1 MTHAELLAAGYDV
14 DAAAHGRLTRYVSLL
29 LAENRRV
36 NLTSIDDEQDA
47 WVQHVCDSL
56 ALLPLI
62 EWSGAQSLL
71 DLGTGGG
78 LPGLPLACVCGGLQ
92 VTLLEATRKKLA
104 AVERIAGELRLENV
118 RFAWGR
124 AETLAHDDAYRERFD
139 AVTSRAV
146 AELRVLVEYA
156 SGFARVGGECWFFK
170 TPGVLADELA
180 AADPAARRCGLEHAG
195 DHPYRLPISAVDRV
209 IAVYRKR
216 DPLPA
221 DLPRAPGRPKKRPL

>member
-14 DAAAHGRLTRYVSLL
+14 GAASYERLARYVSLL

-36 NLTSIDDEQDA
+36 NLTSVDNQQDV
-47 WVQHVCDSL
+47 WVAHVCDSL
-56 ALLPLI
+56 VLLPLI
-62 EWSGAQSLL
+62 KAAGAQSLL

-104 AVERIAGELRLENV
+104 AVERIAGALRLENV

-124 AETLAHDDAYRERFD
+124 AETLAHDAAYRERFD

-156 SGFARVGGECWFFK
+156 SGFVRVGGQCWFFK
-170 TPGVLADELA
+170 TPGVLADGLA
-180 AADPAARRCGLEHAG
+180 AADPGTLQADILIDG
-195 DHPYRLPISAVDRV
+195 SVDF
-209 IAVYRKR
+209 
-216 DPLPA
+216 A
-221 DLPRAPGRPKKRPL
+221 DFAKFAEDWLD